1 MCNMSQTGLIKGMTR
16 SEYMKDWRRKNP
28 AYGNARLRRLM
39 ESDPIRTAAA
49 LIFRNARSR
58 ARRRSIPFE
67 IDASWLEKEL
77 GRGKCELTGLP
88 FTFEIGSPFMPSLDR
103 IASRHGYTATNS
115 RVVIWFANQA
125 KSNLDDDEFFDLLRL
140 VVTGITTSRRR
151 RPPGARLR

>member
-1 MCNMSQTGLIKGMTR
+1 MTAITIVALQISATNPSVVHSPSTILVKFGSSNHHETMRSLSLKWKSRSPPPTRLIKA
-16 SEYMKDWRRKNP
+16 N
-28 AYGNARLRRLM
+28 GN
-39 ESDPIRTAAA
+39 
-49 LIFRNARSR
+49 N
-58 ARRRSIPFE
+58 
-67 IDASWLEKEL
+67 
-77 GRGKCELTGLP
+77 P

-151 RPPGARLR
+151 RPPGARSR